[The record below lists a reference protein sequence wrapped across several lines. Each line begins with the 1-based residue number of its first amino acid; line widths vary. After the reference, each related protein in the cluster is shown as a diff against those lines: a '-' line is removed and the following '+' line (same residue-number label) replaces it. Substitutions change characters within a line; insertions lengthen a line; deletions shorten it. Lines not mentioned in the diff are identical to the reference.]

1 MVRVIL
7 AFVFLGLLS
16 ACGETVPSGSKAR
29 ILLMGDSLMAT
40 NRGSGLS
47 VANALEKELGE
58 EVIDR
63 SVSGARYFYALPI
76 SGAAGMRITEQFTP
90 GPWSRVVMNG
100 GGNDL
105 LFNCGCGKCDDQ
117 LGRLISPDGTKG
129 AIPEFVARIRATG
142 AQVLYTGYLRT
153 PGFQSP
159 IENCGRIGN
168 EMDRRLA
175 KMAARDKGVRF
186 VSLASV
192 VPSGGTSYHQT
203 DRIHPSPKGEPQSP
217 KPSRKRWGARLSRR
231 TPRSGTPAGA
241 ALRSRKPAPDWAG
254 SR

>member
-1 MVRVIL
+1 MVRVIF
-7 AFVFLGLLS
+7 AFLLLGLLS
-16 ACGETVPSGSKAR
+16 ACGETVPTGSKAR
-29 ILLMGDSLMAT
+29 ILLLGDSLMAT
-40 NRGSGLS
+40 NRGSGLA

-58 EVIDR
+58 DVIAR
-63 SVSGARYFYALPI
+63 SVAGARYFYALPI

-90 GPWSRVVMNG
+90 GPWALVVMNG

-117 LGRLISPDGTKG
+117 LSRLISPDGTKG
-129 AIPEFVARIRATG
+129 AIPEFVVRIRATG

-168 EMDRRLA
+168 EMDRRLT
-175 KMAARDKGVRF
+175 KMAASDKGVRF

-192 VPSGGTSYHQT
+192 VPSGDTSYHQT
-203 DRIHPSPKGEPQSP
+203 DRIHPSPKG
-217 KPSRKRWGARLSRR
+217 
-231 TPRSGTPAGA
+231 GA
-241 ALRSRKPAPDWAG
+241 AIAKTIAKAMGR
-254 SR
+254 